1 MKQLS
6 LIILMWFSTLYL
18 NAQQKFDIELFPIS
32 VYSNDRENYHE
43 RHRMPSKKPLKVFC
57 EDGMIHFTN
66 VPTSCRIVF
75 KNEQGEILC
84 QFSFNATFF
93 TIEKPASAACLRNL
107 LWRFDIERLY
117 IIKYSPKYYTT

>member
-1 MKQLS
+1 MPPKKKRYEATKFNYFNVVFY
-6 LIILMWFSTLYL
+6 IIPKCS
-18 NAQQKFDIELFPIS
+18 AKFDIELFPIS

-93 TIEKPASAACLRNL
+93 TIEKPASAACLE
-107 LWRFDIERLY
+107 I
-117 IIKYSPKYYTT
+117 YYGDSTLRGFIS

>member
-18 NAQQKFDIELFPIS
+18 NAKQKFDIELFPIS

-93 TIEKPASAACLRNL
+93 TIEKPASAACLE
-107 LWRFDIERLY
+107 I
-117 IIKYSPKYYTT
+117 YYGDSTLRGFIS